1 MSNRWHVALL
11 LLGLAFLVWLIGNIG
26 LGEVWRQ
33 LTALGWGIVPL
44 LLGEGLAELIHTMGW
59 RRCLSAAHRKLSFFH
74 LFRIRM
80 AGYAIN
86 YITPTAAL
94 GGEISRAGLLA
105 SVAPG
110 PDAACGVLVD
120 KACFAVGHLAIVVA
134 GSIYILWRVPLSP
147 ALRLAMMIAIGPLA
161 LGIVAFVG
169 LQRYGKLGA
178 LVRWMA
184 ARPWGGKKLR
194 SAAVQITL
202 LDNTFRDF
210 YRERPGDFGISV
222 CWHLVGFSVGIAQTW
237 LFLTLVRQPPP
248 IAAAATAWILG
259 LWFDLL
265 SFAIP
270 MNVGALE
277 GSRVVA
283 FKTLGYDAAQ
293 GATFG
298 LTMRMAQVCWT
309 VFGLASYALL
319 LRQQTI
325 RGPSAETQ
333 RAEEGRRKTI
343 HPETNTRGPHAF
355 PAQSRRA

>member
-1 MSNRWHVALL
+1 MRNRWHVALL
-11 LLGLAFLVWLIGNIG
+11 VLGLVFLIWLLGHIG
-26 LGEVWRQ
+26 LVEVWRQ
-33 LTALGWGIVPL
+33 LTALGWGIIPL
-44 LLGEGLAELIHTMGW
+44 ILCEGLAEMIHTLGL
-59 RRCLSAAHRKLSFFH
+59 RRCLGAAHRQIPYLR

-94 GGEISRAGLLA
+94 GGEVSRAGLLA
-105 SVAPG
+105 GFAPG
-110 PDAACGVLVD
+110 ADAACGVLVD
-120 KACFAVGHLAIVVA
+120 KACFAVGHLVIVLV
-134 GSIYILWRVPLSP
+134 GSVYVLWRVPVAP
-147 ALRLAMMIAIGPLA
+147 PLRLAMIVAIGPLA
-161 LGIVAFVG
+161 AGIVAFVS

-184 ARPWGGKKLR
+184 ARPWSGAWLR
-194 SAAVQITL
+194 SAAARVTK
-202 LDNTFRDF
+202 LDDAFREF
-210 YRERPGDFGISV
+210 YRDRPRDFGIAV
-222 CWHLVGFSVGIAQTW
+222 CWHLAGFSVGVAQTW
-237 LFLTLVRQPPP
+237 LFIALVRQPPP
-248 IAAAATAWILG
+248 FAAAAAVWILG

-298 LTMRMAQVCWT
+298 LTMRTAQVCWT

-319 LRQQTI
+319 LR
-325 RGPSAETQ
+325 RRSAARQ
-333 RAEEGRRKTI
+333 ASASLPVKYV
-343 HPETNTRGPHAF
+343 
-355 PAQSRRA
+355 S